1 MPINRLCINLVM
13 QKLTTFFPIISI
25 AYKDGF
31 IYLLDF
37 FLNYVQQKSQLGDY
51 LIETE
56 LLIRLTFIIDA
67 TTRT

>member
-1 MPINRLCINLVM
+1 MS
-13 QKLTTFFPIISI
+13 TFPIISI

-37 FLNYVQQKSQLGDY
+37 FLNYVQQKSELGDY

>member
-13 QKLTTFFPIISI
+13 QKLMTFSPIISI

-37 FLNYVQQKSQLGDY
+37 FLNYVQQKSELGDY